1 MQQHIPTV
9 LDLARP
15 KTDRQAAALF
25 FFTIQMHPSM
35 SFRPG
40 NIGGGM
46 TKEIIE
52 RAASVVAGNG
62 PAAWVD
68 EHGDVLYRY
77 ALARV
82 RKPDV
87 AQDLVQETFLAAM
100 RGHEKFAGQSSVRSW
115 LCGILKHKLCDYY
128 RKLGRET
135 SFTDLEFLD
144 DECAEKFVP
153 EGYWVHMNGPK
164 EWKPEADE
172 VMHRDEFWQTM
183 RDCLAKLPERVATVF
198 MMREMD
204 EIESKEICATLSISD
219 SNLWVMLHRA
229 RMALRECLAMNWFEN
244 PEVQH

>member
-1 MQQHIPTV
+1 MPLQ
-9 LDLARP
+9 
-15 KTDRQAAALF
+15 
-25 FFTIQMHPSM
+25 
-35 SFRPG
+35 PG
-40 NIGGGM
+40 GIGGGVAKGAINRGPSAAVA
-46 TKEIIE
+46 TDPE
-52 RAASVVAGNG
+52 R
-62 PAAWVD
+62 WVD

-77 ALARV
+77 AVVRV
-82 RKPDV
+82 RKPEI
-87 AQDLVQETFLAAM
+87 AQDLVQETLLAAM
-100 RGHEKFAGQSSVRSW
+100 RSYAKFAGQSSVRSW
-115 LCGILKHKLCDYY
+115 LCGILKHKLCDYF

-135 SFTDLEFLD
+135 SFTDLEFLA

-172 VMHRDEFWQTM
+172 VMHRDEFWKVM

-204 EIESKEICATLSISD
+204 EVESKEICATLSISD

-244 PEVQH
+244 PEVHH

>member
-1 MQQHIPTV
+1 
-9 LDLARP
+9 
-15 KTDRQAAALF
+15 
-25 FFTIQMHPSM
+25 M
-35 SFRPG
+35 SLQPEG
-40 NIGGGM
+40 IGGRGLTNEVVRRPTSM
-46 TKEIIE
+46 AADSGPE
-52 RAASVVAGNG
+52 R
-62 PAAWVD
+62 WVD

-82 RKPDV
+82 RKPEV
-87 AQDLVQETFLAAM
+87 AQDLVQETLLAAVRTHERF
-100 RGHEKFAGQSSVRSW
+100 RGGSTVRSW

-135 SFTDLEFLD
+135 SFTDLEFLS
-144 DECAEKFVP
+144 DEYEEKFVP

-183 RDCLAKLPERVATVF
+183 RDCLSKLPERVATVF

-204 EIESKEICATLSISD
+204 EIESKEICATLAISD

-229 RMALRECLAMNWFEN
+229 RMALRECLARNWFEN
-244 PEVQH
+244 PEVRH

>member
-1 MQQHIPTV
+1 MSDVSLQPGLQRGGTEKG
-9 LDLARP
+9 LLAS
-15 KTDRQAAALF
+15 T
-25 FFTIQMHPSM
+25 PS
-35 SFRPG
+35 
-40 NIGGGM
+40 
-46 TKEIIE
+46 
-52 RAASVVAGNG
+52 RATAND
-62 PAAWVD
+62 PEHWID

-82 RKPDV
+82 RKSEV
-87 AQDLVQETFLAAM
+87 AQDLVQDTLLAAM
-100 RGHEKFAGQSSVRSW
+100 RARDRFAGQSSVRSW

-144 DECAEKFVP
+144 DECSDRFVP

-183 RDCLAKLPERVATVF
+183 RSCLGKLPERVATVF

-204 EIESKEICATLSISD
+204 EIESKEICATLAITD

-229 RMALRECLAMNWFEN
+229 RMALRECLAVHWFEKSGGAT
-244 PEVQH
+244 